1 MAYILLTP
9 YLVHVLV
16 VCDCVGV
23 DVAVVVATPRVRVQ
37 NAIRANRRRP
47 QPFQDWARI
56 HRLPVSRD
64 VEDRD
69 FRSLR
74 HTPAL
79 RESRCN
85 ILSEARVSKVVAIEL
100 RAQRVSCQKVICQER
115 SLLCR
120 AQTLSNAPKSFVG
133 GAGYR
138 RRSAVHHGARRSS
151 GRVCSVSV
159 LQV

>member
-1 MAYILLTP
+1 MT
-9 YLVHVLV
+9 YLVHVLIV
-16 VCDCVGV
+16 RDGIGV
-23 DVAVVVATPRVRVQ
+23 DVAVVIATPRVRVHKTTS
-37 NAIRANRRRP
+37 ADRRLP
-47 QPFQDWARI
+47 QPVQDVERKQI
-56 HRLPVSRD
+56 VPVSRD